1 MEVGCRVWWFT
12 TSTMTL
18 QHHRCSTVPRFPNKP
33 SPPAQIVSRGFA
45 HILNHSIKRCWNTLY
60 IYNMEVGYR
69 VRWFIGGFGPQP
81 WPYRITGAQLFTQ
94 FPKKPPPSAQ
104 IISIRVSAYP
114 QPQLRKLLKHFFY
127 TYNMDVGCRVRWV
140 IASTMTVQHHSYP
153 TIPYHSYSSVP
164 SIYQKAS
171 SCTDISVKGAPIS
184 SSTAY
189 NAAETLTLHIYII
202 WKLDAVSGGL

>member
-1 MEVGCRVWWFT
+1 MEKVHISQQMRAE
-12 TSTMTL
+12 
-18 QHHRCSTVPRFPNKP
+18 CSE
-33 SPPAQIVSRGFA
+33 Q
-45 HILNHSIKRCWNTLY
+45 
-60 IYNMEVGYR
+60 
-69 VRWFIGGFGPQP
+69 PQP
-81 WPYRITGAQLFTQ
+81 TMLWSRASLSRQTFQV
-94 FPKKPPPSAQ
+94 SNAQ